1 VYFVENLVN
10 TMRINNNKRAVK
22 FKRTFFLVSVVLAI
36 TALLFFLFDLFAL
49 ALISI
54 GVFSLW
60 YLYFHVADYQFI
72 EYSDENNRIVLRY
85 YKAVS
90 LGSPRFNEIEFPH
103 QILKKVFFDNS
114 IFGKMSDVTLVV
126 KTKRGFAD
134 YPSVSLTAVNFE
146 DRQKMAHSLNELLSY
161 QK

>member
-1 VYFVENLVN
+1 
-10 TMRINNNKRAVK
+10 MRINNKKRAVVL
-22 FKRTFFLVSVVLAI
+22 KRIFFLASVVLAI
-36 TALLFFLFDLFAL
+36 AALLFFLFDMIAM

-90 LGSPRFNEIEFPH
+90 LGSPRFNEIEFP
-103 QILKKVFFDNS
+103 QNMLRKVFFDNS

-126 KTKRGFAD
+126 TTKRGVAD
-134 YPSVSLTAVNFE
+134 YPSVSLSAVNFE
-146 DRQKMAHSLNELLSY
+146 DRQKMAQSLNELISY
-161 QK
+161 LK